1 MDNKTLTWPEHVQNV
16 ADILY
21 SKERRI
27 FVYEF
32 DTDEPIILKGFKH
45 IPEVIN
51 WLDTQ
56 NNVEVVCLSGEW
68 EAGDLLSDLYH
79 FDGHEINPG
88 ETWEDFKS
96 DFSEQVEENR
106 KDLEKWRREIA
117 MEEGRLNGIQSYN
130 DWMGY

>member
-1 MDNKTLTWPEHVQNV
+1 MDSKALTWPENVQNV
-16 ADILY
+16 TDILY

-32 DTDEPIILKGFKH
+32 DTNKPIILEGFKH

-56 NNVEVVCLSGEW
+56 DNVEIICLSGDW
-68 EAGDLLSDLYH
+68 EVGDLLGSLYH
-79 FDGHEINPG
+79 FDGYEINPG

-96 DFSEQVEENR
+96 DFAEHAEELQRDNR
-106 KDLEKWRREIA
+106 EWRREIA